1 MEKDQV
7 GILIIESDKIEQN
20 QIAQSFQANPLVSFV
35 EIAEDTDVA
44 LLKIIDL
51 NPDLVLM
58 EYPLKGKTGDGII
71 KFIQSKLPETTI
83 VFISISKE
91 YAAEAIRHKVYNYLL
106 KPIVKTELG
115 RILEKVQLR
124 KQTNSLLRLNEII
137 ENSKEKALM
146 RFNTS
151 KGFIIINPD
160 EIIFCKADGSYTEL
174 HFTNKNI
181 ELTYLSLSKMEKILD
196 FYNFMRISRS
206 IIVNKNYIRK
216 VYLTANKLVLSSN
229 GEEYEIKGSRLQI
242 RILRKIYLE

>member
-229 GEEYEIKGSRLQI
+229 GEEYEINGSRLQI

>member
-83 VFISISKE
+83 VFISVSKE

-181 ELTYLSLSKMEKILD
+181 EVTYLSLSKMEKILD

>member
-83 VFISISKE
+83 VFISVSKE

>member
-83 VFISISKE
+83 VFISVSKE

-229 GEEYEIKGSRLQI
+229 GEEYEINGSRLQI

>member
-35 EIAEDTDVA
+35 EIAKDTDVA

-83 VFISISKE
+83 VFISVSKE